1 MLSLLILQRSVLIYK
16 CNRFLKNSAISS
28 NEKYSLF
35 TISLSVRISCYLLSL
50 TLCLSK
56 EGQSEILTLSHNPSK
71 TFTSKVDFYPVLCI
85 LCTLCIKNFR
95 KCMERNQSSVL
106 NTTLCLSFWPHLQK

>member
-16 CNRFLKNSAISS
+16 CNRFLKNSAIAS

-56 EGQSEILTLSHNPSK
+56 GEGQSKILTLSQNPSK

-95 KCMERNQSSVL
+95 KFME
-106 NTTLCLSFWPHLQK
+106 